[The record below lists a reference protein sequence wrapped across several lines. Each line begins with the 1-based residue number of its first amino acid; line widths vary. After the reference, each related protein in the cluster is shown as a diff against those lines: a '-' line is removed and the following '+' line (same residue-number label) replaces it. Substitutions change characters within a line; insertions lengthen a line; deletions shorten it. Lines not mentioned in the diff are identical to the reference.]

1 MVVSPRPTKDPK
13 RKEVTDAGWW
23 LCKIDT
29 AIRIG
34 AGENVTSVR
43 SPVTNS
49 LHGLIV
55 SRLRLITGTDPNVG
69 N

>member
-1 MVVSPRPTKDPK
+1 MYERFKKEKVKD
-13 RKEVTDAGWW
+13 GWW

-29 AIRIG
+29 TIRIG

-43 SPVTNS
+43 CAVTNS
-49 LHGLIV
+49 PHGLIV
-55 SRLRLITGTDPNVG
+55 SRLRLITATDPNVG